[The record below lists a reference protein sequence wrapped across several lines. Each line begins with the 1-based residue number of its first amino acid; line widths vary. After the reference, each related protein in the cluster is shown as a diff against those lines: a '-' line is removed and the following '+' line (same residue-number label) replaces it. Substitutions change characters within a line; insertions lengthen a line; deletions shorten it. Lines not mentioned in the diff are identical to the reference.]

1 MKTKYFLFLSL
12 ILFVFGAN
20 AQLVVKNLGT
30 SRTGYSN
37 AYGTRQGLACYPA
50 QNLVGWVHRSSPINN
65 TIKMD
70 VSMDGGNTWV
80 VDKITSWSVTPGGRL
95 PKMAFFNP
103 SGNTSPSNVWATAI
117 VPIASN
123 TARNSYGTT
132 VVSVATA
139 GGTVLNIDTPLRS
152 RQDTLRQI
160 VSSVVSLSDRMLLLD
175 KNGTIG
181 VGNSDFTDTLT
192 ITKLTPSGNRFNYST
207 QFLTMPMVPA
217 PNTLEPGLQDVTM
230 AFNES
235 GTKGYIVGLGHQ
247 TYTGADTGL
256 TYLPIV
262 MSSTDGGDNWTS
274 TTQLSIA
281 ALVRSALGVTWN
293 PTCGWELSAVV
304 DQNGNLH
311 ILTSVSR
318 SLFSFDT
325 LASGSGNLA
334 MVDIVTDGTT
344 VLSVKKL
351 GNPNSYRGLIGLPT
365 TGLLTSDLRPCA
377 SRNLTGDKLFFNWF
391 ETQSALSSTNNKPDW
406 WMAAYDV
413 ATGVYTTARNMTA
426 GTAMEGKII
435 FGSAASHV
443 LSTTLPNGS
452 TDYEIPVTYTALGAA
467 GSLADSV
474 FHKYLQGGKINSSV
488 FVSGVAINSS
498 NGTNLC
504 SGSTTTLTSSSATG
518 NQWHR
523 NGTPIS
529 GATSSSYVANQA
541 GQYYTVVGPDT
552 SNRITLVVVASPSAP
567 SISPAGPLTVCAGIP
582 VQLSTTWT
590 SGTIVKWYKN
600 GNLVSSVNNS
610 GLFSTDSAGSYT
622 AKIEVSGCAS
632 TPSNAVV
639 VNAGVNP
646 SANFTLSDTVDCF
659 IGNQFQMNST
669 TTVTSGTVSLNWN
682 FGQGGT
688 STSTNNS
695 RTYTS
700 AGTYVVKLVATSSTG
715 CSDSISKT
723 VRVIA
728 QDSARFTVTGPTT
741 FCNGDSV
748 RFSSTAINGN
758 SWLKNNILI
767 SGATNPIYFAN
778 QSGLY
783 RLVVS
788 TNGCTDTSVASVVT
802 VNALPTT
809 PVITRNGSQLS
820 SSSATGNQWFLN
832 GSPISG
838 ATGATFTATQN
849 GNYSVKVTNANG
861 CSSTSSSILVQLNT
875 APVVTTSTAL
885 TFCQGGSVVL
895 TSSATTGN
903 VWHLNN
909 SPISGATAATYSATQ
924 SGIYYTVVGSDT
936 SNRISVTVN
945 AIPATP
951 VISPAGPINLCTN
964 QSTNLS
970 VSVPTGGSVAWS
982 LNGSVLGSSSATLTA
997 NSAGT
1002 YTAVITQNGC
1012 SSSVSNSVNV
1022 TINPYPS
1029 VGFTVN
1035 DSDQCLR
1042 GNQFTFTN
1050 SSTISSGT
1058 TTSTWT
1064 VNGSTI
1070 STTNANAT
1078 YTASGTK
1085 TVKLVVSSAFG
1096 CADSISK
1103 SVVVYDQPVAR
1114 FGLNTN
1120 SVCFRGHVLR
1130 VTDSAS
1136 IATGTLNHFYDFSN
1150 GFTSTAIAP
1159 TYAYPAAGNYTI
1171 KQVVTSGFGCTDS
1184 TFRTVSVKPN
1194 FNISISAAGPTSFC
1208 DGDSVVLNASTQ
1220 GANVAW
1226 YRTTTSVGNGTS
1238 YVAYQ
1243 SGSYQA
1249 ITTTNGC
1256 SDTSS
1261 AISVVN
1267 NPLPSTPSISR
1278 NGNVLSTNATSGI
1291 QWYYNGNVIS
1301 GATSPTIN
1309 INQNGLYYVVVT
1321 NAAGCSATSL
1331 TLQVT
1336 GVGIGENGI
1345 GALSLY
1351 PNPTADGIQVVL
1363 PETNRKGGVISI
1375 TDLQGKT
1382 LQRVEVEK
1390 GVNLVHINLES
1401 IVSGMYMVIFQGDG
1415 QRMQGKVFK
1424 K

>member
-1 MKTKYFLFLSL
+1 MKTKFFLSFSL
-12 ILFVFGAN
+12 LLFVFGTN

-80 VDKITSWSVTPGGRL
+80 VDKVTSWGVTPGGRL

-103 SGNTSPSNVWATAI
+103 SGNTVPSNVWATAI
-117 VPIASN
+117 VPIVSN

-132 VVSVATA
+132 VLSVATA

-175 KNGTIG
+175 KNGSIG

-192 ITKLTPSGNRFNYST
+192 LTTLTPSSNRFNYFT
-207 QFLTMPMVPA
+207 QFLAVPMTAA
-217 PNTLEPGLQDVTM
+217 PTLDEPGLPDVAM

-235 GTKGYIVGLGHQ
+235 GSKGYIVALGHQ
-247 TYTGADTGL
+247 SYTGADTGL

-262 MSSTDGGDNWTS
+262 MSSTDGGDNWTAP
-274 TTQLSIA
+274 TQLSIS
-281 ALVRSALGVTWN
+281 ALVRTALGVTWN
-293 PTCGWELSAVV
+293 PTCGWEVSATV
-304 DQNGNLH
+304 DQSGNLH

-318 SLFSFDT
+318 SLYSFDT
-325 LASGSGNLA
+325 LASGVANLA
-334 MVDIVTDGTT
+334 MVDIVTDGST

-351 GNPNSYRGLIGLPT
+351 GNPNSYRGLIGLST
-365 TGLLTSDLRPCA
+365 SGQLTSDLRPCA
-377 SRNLTGDKLFFNWF
+377 SRNLVGDKLFFNWF
-391 ETQSALSSTNNKPDW
+391 ETQSTLSSTNNKPDW

-413 ATGVYTTARNMTA
+413 ASGVYTTARNMTA

-435 FGSAASHV
+435 FGSAANLV
-443 LSTTLPNGS
+443 LSTVLPGGS
-452 TDYEIPVTYTALGAA
+452 TDYEIPVSYTALGAS

-488 FVSGVAINSS
+488 FVAGVSISS
-498 NGTNLC
+498 SAGTNLC
-504 SGSTTTLTSSSATG
+504 SGASTTLTSSSATG
-518 NQWHR
+518 NRWHR
-523 NGTPIS
+523 NGSVIS
-529 GATSSSYVANQA
+529 GATASTYVATQA

-552 SNRITLVVVASPSAP
+552 SNRITLVAVTSPSAP
-567 SISPAGPLTVCAGIP
+567 SVTPAGPLTLCAGTP
-582 VQLSTTWT
+582 LVLNTTWAA
-590 SGTIVKWYKN
+590 GTTVQWFRN
-600 GNLVSSVNNS
+600 GNLVSTVTNS
-610 GLFSTDSAGSYT
+610 GNFSADSAGTYT
-622 AKIEVSGCAS
+622 AKVEVNGCTS
-632 TPSNAVV
+632 TASNAVV
-639 VNAGVNP
+639 VNAGVKP
-646 SANFTLSDTVDCF
+646 SANFTLSDTVKCF
-659 IGNQFQMNST
+659 IGNQFQINST
-669 TTVTSGTVSLNWN
+669 SSVSSGTLSLSWN

-728 QDSARFTVTGPTT
+728 QDSARFTVTGATT
-741 FCNGDSV
+741 FCSGDSV
-748 RFSSTAINGN
+748 RFSSSATSGIAWLRNN
-758 SWLKNNILI
+758 SAI
-767 SGATNPIYFAN
+767 SGASSPIYFAK
-778 QSGLY
+778 QSGSY
-783 RLVVS
+783 RLVVT
-788 TNGCTDTSVASVVT
+788 TNGCVDSSTATAVT
-802 VNALPTT
+802 VNALPAT
-809 PVITRNGSQLS
+809 PTITRNAAQLT
-820 SSSATGNQWFLN
+820 SSAASGNQWYLN

-838 ATGATFTATQN
+838 ATGTTFTATQN
-849 GNYSVKVTNANG
+849 GNYSVKVTNASG
-861 CSSTSSSILVQLNT
+861 CSASSSSILVQLNT
-875 APVVTTSTAL
+875 APVVTISTAL

-903 VWHLNN
+903 VWHRNN
-909 SPISGATAATYSATQ
+909 TPISGATATTYSATQ
-924 SGIYYTVVGSDT
+924 SGNYYTVVGADT

-951 VISPAGPINLCTN
+951 VISPAGPVNLCTN

-970 VSVPTGGSVAWS
+970 LSIPTGGSVAWS
-982 LNGSVLGSSSATLTA
+982 LNGSVLGSSSSTLTA
-997 NSAGT
+997 NSAGA

-1012 SSSVSNSVNV
+1012 SSSVSNTVNV

-1035 DSDQCLR
+1035 DTDQCLR
-1042 GNQFTFTN
+1042 GNQFIFTN

-1064 VNGSTI
+1064 LNGSTS

-1078 YTASGTK
+1078 YTTSGTK

-1159 TYAYPAAGNYTI
+1159 TYAFPAAGNYTI

-1184 TFRTVSVKPN
+1184 TLRTVSVKPN
-1194 FNISISAAGPTSFC
+1194 FNISISAVGPTSFC
-1208 DGDSVVLNASTQ
+1208 DGDSVVLNATTQ

-1226 YRTTTSVGNGTS
+1226 YRTTTSVGTGTS
-1238 YVAYQ
+1238 YVAYL
-1243 SGSYQA
+1243 SGAYQA

-1261 AISVVN
+1261 TISVVN
-1267 NPLPSTPSISR
+1267 NPLPATPSISR

-1291 QWYYNGNVIS
+1291 QWYYNGNIIAGS
-1301 GATSPTIN
+1301 TSSTIN

-1363 PETNRKGGVISI
+1363 PETNRGGGEVTV
-1375 TDLQGKT
+1375 TDLQGKV
-1382 LQRVEVEK
+1382 LHRMEVEK
-1390 GVNLVHINLES
+1390 GVNRVYINLES
-1401 IVSGMYMVIFQGDG
+1401 LVSGMYLVIFQGEG

-1424 K
+1424 N